1 MAHPHLSMPKTCPV
15 CSTTYPD
22 TDAFCPKDGSTLRL
36 DEGSAS
42 LVGSVIADRYLVSRL
57 LGEGGMGQVYLAGH
71 VRLPQQAAIK
81 VLHSS
86 MVQDAG
92 AIARFNREAA
102 NAARIEHERVARV
115 FDFGETSDGLVYLA
129 MEFVPGRTLRELLLE
144 AGRLEPTRAANI
156 LYQVAEG
163 LDAAHR
169 INIVHR
175 DLKPDNVL
183 VMTDEQGLDKCKV
196 VDFGIAKALNDGDS
210 KKTQL
215 TQAGAIIGTPEYMSP
230 EQVLGEA
237 IDARSDV
244 YALAVVAFHLLTG
257 TLPFSAS
264 TPERTLTAR
273 LISKP
278 LTLREAAPEV
288 DWPESLQQAFNQAL
302 EGDPAERTPTALI
315 FAETL
320 VSAVEE
326 WTGTGV
332 LRGRTPLSV
341 NVIPTP
347 SVARLVSEAAAEHT
361 LRKAQTVVAAA
372 PPSAV
377 AAANRGAANTVVAAS
392 PAATPVAT
400 SASTST
406 PAKRT
411 PVALVGGLVALVAVV
426 AFLVLRGGGDSDT
439 GAATDAPAMTA
450 SAVPTD
456 ASTLPAEPADGG
468 APSTSGE
475 ASGAPTPS
483 AAPSAAAGAPSAS
496 VGPATSAAPPA
507 PTVEDAAAV
516 TAAALRTLDSL
527 ERAVADLTE
536 EVAMA
541 AIPRFN
547 ALLPRLPG
555 PNDSARA
562 YTKLAIL
569 NGVVDDPLRACS
581 AFRAAR
587 RLARS
592 DGQIGILQGMM
603 AVEYFVQCP

>member
-1 MAHPHLSMPKTCPV
+1 MPKTCPV

-81 VLHSS
+81 VLHAS
-86 MVQDAG
+86 MVQDSG

-115 FDFGETSDGLVYLA
+115 FDFGETKDGLVYLA
-129 MEFVPGRTLRELLLE
+129 MEFVPGRTLRELLE
-144 AGRLEPTRAANI
+144 ESGRLEPTRAANI

-196 VDFGIAKALNDGDS
+196 VDFGIAKALNDSDS

-215 TQAGAIIGTPEYMSP
+215 TQVGAIIGTPEYMSP

-257 TLPFSAS
+257 ALPFSAS

-273 LISKP
+273 LIGKP
-278 LTLREAAPEV
+278 LTLREAAPEI
-288 DWPESLQQAFNQAL
+288 DWPTSLQTAFNEAL

-320 VSAVEE
+320 VSAVET

-332 LRGRTPLSV
+332 LRGRTPLSM
-341 NVIPTP
+341 NVVPTP

-361 LRKAQTVVAAA
+361 MRKAQTVVAPAPASAIAAAAKSAQAA
-372 PPSAV
+372 PATVAAPAQTATTTPARRSPVALIGGVV
-377 AAANRGAANTVVAAS
+377 AAAVVAA
-392 PAATPVAT
+392 
-400 SASTST
+400 
-406 PAKRT
+406 
-411 PVALVGGLVALVAVV
+411 
-426 AFLVLRGGGDSDT
+426 FLMLRGGGEES
-439 GAATDAPAMTA
+439 GAVGDAAPAPTA
-450 SAVPTD
+450 S
-456 ASTLPAEPADGG
+456 
-468 APSTSGE
+468 E
-475 ASGAPTPS
+475 ATGD
-483 AAPSAAAGAPSAS
+483 AAPSGGATSGAAAAPSNRTPPAPVAERAPGPSGGAGSAS
-496 VGPATSAAPPA
+496 PGQPLATGSASDGPAVVPPA
-507 PTVEDAAAV
+507 PTANIAAEAN
-516 TAAALRTLDSL
+516 AAALRTLDSL
-527 ERAVADLTE
+527 GRAVSAASVYPAD
-536 EVAMA
+536 VAPT
-541 AIPRFN
+541 AIPKFT
-547 ALLPRLPG
+547 AVLSRLSTA
-555 PNDSARA
+555 NDSASA
-562 YTKLAIL
+562 YGYLVIL
-569 NGVVDDPLRACS
+569 NASVGRDVAACTALRS
-581 AFRAAR
+581 MR

-592 DGQIGILQGMM
+592 ELQLVRVQELNV
-603 AVEYFVQCP
+603 AFVEQCP

>member
-1 MAHPHLSMPKTCPV
+1 MPKTCPV

-42 LVGSVIADRYLVSRL
+42 LVGSVIADRYLVSKL

-81 VLHSS
+81 VLHPS
-86 MVQDAG
+86 MVQDSG

-129 MEFVPGRTLRELLLE
+129 MEFVPGRTLRELLE
-144 AGRLEPTRAANI
+144 ESGRLEPTRAANI

-196 VDFGIAKALNDGDS
+196 VDFGIAKALNDSDS

-257 TLPFSAS
+257 ALPFSAS

-278 LTLREAAPEV
+278 LTLREAHPEI
-288 DWPESLQQAFNQAL
+288 DWPESLQAAFNQAL
-302 EGDPAERTPTALI
+302 EGDPADRTPTALI

-341 NVIPTP
+341 NIVPAP
-347 SVARLVSEAAAEHT
+347 SVARLVSEAAAEQA

-372 PPSAV
+372 PPSAA
-377 AAANRGAANTVVAAS
+377 AAANRTAVTTVVAES
-392 PAATPVAT
+392 SAATPVVTGAAM
-400 SASTST
+400 SA
-406 PAKRT
+406 PAKRS
-411 PVALVGGLVALVAVV
+411 PVALVGGLVVVAAVV
-426 AFLVLRGGGDSDT
+426 ALLVLRGGDDQRT
-439 GAATDAPAMTA
+439 GAVTDAPPTTA
-450 SAVPTD
+450 SAD
-456 ASTLPAEPADGG
+456 ASPPAADPASG
-468 APSTSGE
+468 AAAQAARQPIDA
-475 ASGAPTPS
+475 ASGAPSPSQAPVASAAAVTPS
-483 AAPSAAAGAPSAS
+483 AATGTAAAVAPA
-496 VGPATSAAPPA
+496 VPP
-507 PTVEDAAAV
+507 VNDAAAV
-516 TAAALRTLDSL
+516 TAVALRTLDSL
-527 ERAVADLTE
+527 ERAVADLTPE
-536 EVAMA
+536 LAAVA
-541 AIPRFN
+541 ISRFN
-547 ALLPRLPG
+547 ALLPRLPTA
-555 PNDSARA
+555 NDSARA
-562 YTKLAIL
+562 YTKLALL
-569 NGVVDDPLRACS
+569 NGEADDEIRACS

-592 DGQIGILQGMM
+592 DGQIGILQAMM
-603 AVEYFVQCP
+603 SIEYFAQCP